1 MRMALN
7 PPISIGLAAICGRF
21 FVMAGSVCWGS
32 PNKKLTSRLTQ
43 LSIDGLMSDSKP
55 VILTCAQPTGQ
66 LTIGNY
72 LGAIKNWATM
82 LDDYECYFGV
92 VDMHAITVKY
102 TPADLRKNTLSCVA
116 QYIACGLDPERSN
129 IFIQS
134 HVIGHTE
141 LAWLLSCITPIGD
154 LQRMTQF
161 KEKAAKLGF
170 KTSEE
175 EGDSL
180 KFSHD
185 GARAQASVN
194 SGLLMYPVLMA
205 ADILL
210 YNADAVPVGN
220 DQKQHLELCR
230 DLAQRFNHTYSETF
244 TIPEAFI
251 PKAGARIMSLQDPSK
266 KMSKSDDNLN
276 ATLYILDDPKSLQKK
291 IMSAVTDSGS
301 EIKAADDKP
310 GVSNLL
316 QIYSTMS
323 GKSVADIEDGL
334 KGAGYGELKK
344 EVADAVISVL
354 EPVQAKYAELIADKG
369 YLEAVLKDGAAAAQK
384 RAYKTLGKVYRKAG
398 FVERPR

>member
-1 MRMALN
+1 MLRLQSLRRGGVSSEVDIPALPAVN
-7 PPISIGLAAICGRF
+7 R
-21 FVMAGSVCWGS
+21 
-32 PNKKLTSRLTQ
+32 RH
-43 LSIDGLMSDSKP
+43 MSDDKP
-55 VILTCAQPTGQ
+55 VILTCAQPTGD
-66 LTIGNY
+66 LTLGNY

-82 LDDYECYFGV
+82 LDDYNCYFGV

-102 TPADLRKNTLSCVA
+102 TPADLRKHTLSCVA

-170 KTSEE
+170 KVAE
-175 EGDSL
+175 EGEGNEL
-180 KFSHD
+180 KFSHE

-220 DQKQHLELCR
+220 DQRQHLELCR

-244 TIPEAFI
+244 TIPEPFI
-251 PKAGARIMSLQDPSK
+251 PKSGARIMSLQAPEK
-266 KMSKSDDNLN
+266 KMSKSDDNQN
-276 ATLYILDDPKSLQKK
+276 ATLFILDPPELLRKK

-301 EIKAADDKP
+301 EIRAAEDKP

-316 QIYSTMS
+316 QIYSAMS
-323 GKSVADIEDGL
+323 GRGIADIEDSL
-334 KGAGYGELKK
+334 KGKGYGDLKK
-344 EVADAVISVL
+344 EVADAVIAAL
-354 EPVQAKYAELIADKG
+354 EPVQARYKELIEDKA
-369 YLEAVLKDGAAAAQK
+369 YLQSVLKNGAEAAQK
-384 RAYKTLGKVYRKAG
+384 RAYKVLGKVYRKAG

>member
-1 MRMALN
+1 
-7 PPISIGLAAICGRF
+7 
-21 FVMAGSVCWGS
+21 
-32 PNKKLTSRLTQ
+32 
-43 LSIDGLMSDSKP
+43 MSEASKP

-116 QYIACGLDPERSN
+116 QYIACGLDPARSN

-134 HVIGHTE
+134 HVTGHTE

-170 KTSEE
+170 KVG
-175 EGDSL
+175 EGNEL
-180 KFSHD
+180 KFTHE

-220 DQKQHLELCR
+220 DQRQHLELCR

-244 TIPEAFI
+244 TIPEPFI
-251 PKAGARIMSLQDPSK
+251 PEAGARIMSLQDPER
-266 KMSKSDDNLN
+266 KMSKSDENGS
-276 ATLYILDDPKSLQKK
+276 ATLFILDEPSQLKKK
-291 IMSAVTDSGS
+291 IMSAVTDSES
-301 EIKAADDKP
+301 EIVAREDKP

-323 GKSVADIEDGL
+323 GRSVAAIEESL
-334 KGAGYGELKK
+334 KGEGYGTLKK
-344 EVADAVISVL
+344 EVADAVVAQL
-354 EPVQAKYAELIADKG
+354 EPVQATYKELIADKA
-369 YLEAVLKDGAAAAQK
+369 YLQSVLKSGAEAAQK
-384 RAYKTLGKVYRKAG
+384 RAYKVLGKVYRKAG
-398 FVERPR
+398 FVEQPR